1 MATQAVTEA
10 PSTGSASRFWQF
22 ATLGA
27 LIVAAVGIGALYLE
41 RQKATQQSSVI
52 QAQAADMS
60 RQATMLQAEAK
71 PDLPLTVWFR
81 RAVFGTGDVMTV
93 RNNSANPV
101 DLALIVASSAT
112 GLVQRRELLI
122 QPNRLA
128 LLGPTQRLVLA
139 SGQRVV
145 FRTAGF
151 KQAVYVVP

>member
-1 MATQAVTEA
+1 MNTQMVTDRR
-10 PSTGSASRFWQF
+10 PSDASRFWKF
-22 ATLGA
+22 SAVAA
-27 LIVAAVGIGALYLE
+27 LIVAAVGIGTLYLE
-41 RQKATQQSSVI
+41 RQKVAQQSSVI
-52 QAQAADMS
+52 QAQEAAMS

-81 RAVFGTGDVMTV
+81 RAVFGAGDVMTV
-93 RNNSANPV
+93 RNNSGNPL
-101 DLALIVASSAT
+101 DLALIVASNAT

-128 LLGPTQRLVLA
+128 MLGPAQRLVLA
-139 SGQRVV
+139 PGQRVL